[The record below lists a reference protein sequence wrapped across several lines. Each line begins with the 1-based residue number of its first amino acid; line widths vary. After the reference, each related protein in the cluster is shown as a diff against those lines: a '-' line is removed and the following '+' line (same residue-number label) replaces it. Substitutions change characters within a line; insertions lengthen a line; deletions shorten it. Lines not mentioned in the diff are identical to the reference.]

1 LFVFFIVMLLIVLY
15 IFVVVFG
22 VFLLLPHCLV
32 NNVAI
37 KIVVV
42 HRYLIVVLILEQ
54 HNNYFG
60 RTYNTCMRVTKYV
73 VFIWANPRILSPF
86 PFLHLDCINLI

>member
-1 LFVFFIVMLLIVLY
+1 LFVFFIVTLLIV
-15 IFVVVFG
+15 IFNSLL
-22 VFLLLPHCLV
+22 FLLCFFLLPHCLV
-32 NNVAI
+32 NNVGI

-42 HRYLIVVLILEQ
+42 HCYLVVVLILEQ

-60 RTYNTCMRVTKYV
+60 QTYNICMWVTKYV

-86 PFLHLDCINLI
+86 PFLHLDCINWI